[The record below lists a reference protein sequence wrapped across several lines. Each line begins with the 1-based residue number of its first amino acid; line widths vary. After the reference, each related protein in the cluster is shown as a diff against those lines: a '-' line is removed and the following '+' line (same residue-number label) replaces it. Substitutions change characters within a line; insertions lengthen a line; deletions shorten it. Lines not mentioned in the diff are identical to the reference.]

1 MNKYDCKSEKTSS
14 RTVGLIMLAL
24 AVIIGGIGG
33 VIIPVLGFVFAV
45 PLLILAGLFFI
56 KTDDGPRR
64 TAGAITFEK

>member
-1 MNKYDCKSEKTSS
+1 MNKYDCKSEKVSS

-45 PLLILAGLFFI
+45 PLLILAGLFFFAPETKVCQLI
-56 KTDDGPRR
+56 LHKNG
-64 TAGAITFEK
+64 